1 MIRIDSNADGTA
13 RVDGWLAPPR
23 RCQVEVALISS
34 FTLAVAADADSRFAF
49 PAVPRGTVR
58 IVVRPPERDGAAGWG
73 RAGAAEAEV
82 GDNPGARPVTGLVE
96 HRLVTTAEQ
105 RASRA
110 HRRGMLAG
118 NAGHPA
124 VGARLVR
131 TGLSAL
137 GWQEEGGVPGR
148 HGALAARMLIT
159 LAYLEAEQGRAG
171 YGLRLLS
178 LAEPAVGA
186 ADRGHLHS
194 QRGLMLLRTGRWAD
208 ALGQL
213 TLAEPLASGDPE
225 LQARVLL
232 NRSVLYLNTGDV
244 RLARGDLR
252 RSASI
257 ASAAGLTLLA
267 AKATQNLGYCDLLR
281 GDIPA
286 ALHQFDV
293 AARAYEATAPGML
306 PVLATD
312 RARAL
317 LAAGLA
323 DDAAA
328 ALDGVIAAFRRQRLD
343 QNLGEAELNRAQ
355 AARRRA
361 TRRPPGGGRGWRCA
375 ASRPGIT
382 TRGRSWPS

>member
-1 MIRIDSNADGTA
+1 MPVVCNASCLRVHRKRSQHNTWSRDFSLTRDGDL
-13 RVDGWLAPPR
+13 RYFFFSSR
-23 RCQVEVALISS
+23 RRHTRWTGDWSS
-34 FTLAVAADADSRFAF
+34 DVCSSDL
-49 PAVPRGTVR
+49 G
-58 IVVRPPERDGAAGWG
+58 ERDRRPWPDRGKV
-73 RAGAAEAEV
+73 R
-82 GDNPGARPVTGLVE
+82 DNPRARPLSGLMS
-96 HRLVTTAEQ
+96 TAEQ

-110 HRRGMLAG
+110 HRRGVLAG

-131 TGLSAL
+131 TGLAAL
-137 GWQEEGGVPGR
+137 GWREEDDGGPER
-148 HGALAARMLIT
+148 HGALAARMVIT
-159 LAYLEAEQGRAG
+159 LAYLEAEQGRAD
-171 YGLRLLS
+171 YGLRLLDRAE
-178 LAEPAVGA
+178 LAVAA

-194 QRGLMLLRTGRWAD
+194 QRGLMLLRTGRWAA

-213 TLAEPLASGDPE
+213 TTAEPLAGGDPE

-232 NRSVLYLNTGDV
+232 NRSVVHLNTGDV

-257 ASAAGLTLLA
+257 AADAGLALLA
-267 AKATQNLGYCDLLR
+267 AKATQNLGYCDLLA

-317 LAAGLA
+317 LAA
-323 DDAAA
+323 
-328 ALDGVIAAFRRQRLD
+328 
-343 QNLGEAELNRAQ
+343 
-355 AARRRA
+355 
-361 TRRPPGGGRGWRCA
+361 
-375 ASRPGIT
+375 
-382 TRGRSWPS
+382 

>member
-1 MIRIDSNADGTA
+1 MS
-13 RVDGWLAPPR
+13 
-23 RCQVEVALISS
+23 
-34 FTLAVAADADSRFAF
+34 
-49 PAVPRGTVR
+49 
-58 IVVRPPERDGAAGWG
+58 
-73 RAGAAEAEV
+73 
-82 GDNPGARPVTGLVE
+82 
-96 HRLVTTAEQ
+96 TAEQ

-110 HRRGMLAG
+110 HRRGVLAG

-124 VGARLVR
+124 VGAKLVR
-131 TGLSAL
+131 AGLSAL
-137 GWQEEGGVPGR
+137 GWQEEGGGGPGR

-159 LAYLEAEQGRAG
+159 LAYLEAERGRAG
-171 YGLRLLS
+171 YGLRLLD
-178 LAEPAVGA
+178 LAEASVGP

-208 ALGQL
+208 AIGQL
-213 TLAEPLASGDPE
+213 TLAAPLAAGDPE

-232 NRSVLYLNTGDV
+232 NRSVVYLNIGDV

-252 RSASI
+252 RSSSI

-267 AKATQNLGYCDLLR
+267 AKATQNLGCCDLLV

-293 AARAYEATAPGML
+293 AARAYAASAPGML

-328 ALDGVIAAFRRQRLD
+328 ALGGAIDAFRRQRLD
-343 QNLGEAELNRAQ
+343 QNLGEAELDRALAAQ
-355 AARRRA
+355 AAGDLTAARRWAGLAMRRFRARGNDAWAVLAELARLRA
-361 TRRPPGGGRGWRCA
+361 TFASA
-375 ASRPGIT
+375 ASRASSGALHSV
-382 TRGRSWPS
+382 R